1 MKKVV
6 LTLAAIVLTATLIS
20 CKNDAKEVTSE
31 VNPEQD
37 ITQIQ
42 SEDIALADVNAE
54 TMAGGDYVYVLAPS
68 GLSLREYGN
77 LQSDKLAKMPYGTKV
92 KVINAEDKATMTVGG
107 IKGGMDEVEFNH
119 KKGYAFNGYLS
130 KYFPPELN
138 ITAKGYASELNQFF
152 PEVVYSEENGGT
164 VSSPEN
170 TESILLPEAD
180 WHDAF
185 FIAQRLFDF
194 PKEFDFPN
202 PKGKDEQTVAD
213 SKPKKDVWTSELDIR
228 RKENTLERI
237 SYVYKSKKLDN
248 LVVIEKTDKGMK
260 ISKTEKIK

>member
-6 LTLAAIVLTATLIS
+6 LALATIVLSATIIS
-20 CKNDAKEVTSE
+20 CKNESKEVTSE

-37 ITQIQ
+37 ITQIP
-42 SEDIALADVNAE
+42 SEDIALADVNTE
-54 TMAGGDYVYVLAPS
+54 TTAAGEYLYVLASS
-68 GLSLREYGN
+68 GLSLREFGN

-119 KKGYAFNGYLS
+119 KRGFAFNGYLS

-138 ITAKGYASELNQFF
+138 ITAKGYASELNQYF
-152 PEVVYSEENGGT
+152 PDVMYSEENGGT
-164 VSSPEN
+164 ASSPES
-170 TESILLPEAD
+170 TQSILLPQAE

-185 FIAQRLFDF
+185 FIAQGLFDF

-213 SKPKKDVWTSELDIR
+213 SKPKKDVWTSELEIK
-228 RKENTLERI
+228 RKDNTLEKI

>member
-37 ITQIQ
+37 ITQNQ
-42 SEDIALADVNAE
+42 TQDIALADVDTE
-54 TMAGGDYVYVLAPS
+54 TMAGGDYLYVLAPS

-92 KVINAEDKATMTVGG
+92 KVINAEDQSTMTVGG

-138 ITAKGYASELNQFF
+138 ITAKGYASELNQYF

-164 VSSPEN
+164 ASSPEN
-170 TESILLPEAD
+170 TEYILLPDAE

-228 RKENTLERI
+228 RKDNSLEKI